1 MAEKKNSRAA
11 KKQLGQFMTPDVLV
25 DYVIRK
31 TQPNITLTSRILEPS
46 LGEGAFVFAAIDLLL
61 NLRQAEGENRETALR
76 HILENNVYGVEYD
89 EPIFAQFKNNFHNRY
104 RLSLDEVNHNFVRAD
119 FFRYEAPVAFDVI
132 LGNPPFGGTFDPEI
146 EDALDRKYGNR
157 GGYKIKKE
165 TYSFFTVA
173 CLDMLADNGHLVFIL
188 SDTFLTINTMQGLRR
203 LLAAAGKVNLFSLT
217 HFSEETDYGMVILSC
232 NTSET
237 ADHLT
242 VDKKRL
248 PLDAIEQTPNY
259 SWKLSVDTI
268 KYFEG
273 DKVGDYLLASSGMTI
288 GKNELFLRSINSDNT
303 IVEPYEFSY
312 VQAPITLSEELKR
325 ARLGK
330 ISPAKQKALR
340 EQEKAGETYKK
351 LQWAEK
357 NEPETISLP
366 HADYSYYNKACN
378 ASFYAAP
385 STVVYWANDGE
396 AVYTFKKNGAWYLH
410 GVGGKSFFKKEAI
423 TWNLISTTLKVRYLP
438 SGYILDSGAPVAIL
452 REKVAAD
459 ELWFILGWLNTPLA
473 TRILKDVINHTKNI
487 QGKDV
492 ERMPYPFWVSKAD
505 KSAAVKKV
513 KALVVGLQAGTISE
527 EDVEKTRQELEKL
540 YKYPED

>member
-25 DYVIRK
+25 EYVIRK
-31 TQPNITLTSRILEPS
+31 TQPNITHTSRILEPS
-46 LGEGAFVFAAIDLLL
+46 LGEGAFVFGIIDSLIAL
-61 NLRQAEGENRETALR
+61 RETDGEDKDSVLR
-76 HILENNVYGVEYD
+76 DILKNNVYGVEYD
-89 EPIFAQFKNNFHNRY
+89 EPIFSKFKENFHSRY
-104 RLSLDEVNHNFVRAD
+104 GLSLDETDHNFVHSD
-119 FFRYEAPVAFDVI
+119 FFRYEAPVTFDII

-173 CLDMLADNGHLVFIL
+173 CLDMLSEGGHLVFIL

-203 LLAAAGKVNLFSLT
+203 LLASSGTVSLFSLK

-232 NTSET
+232 NTAET
-237 ADHLT
+237 ATHLT

-248 PLDAIEQTPNY
+248 SLDAIEQTPNY

-288 GKNELFLRSINSDNT
+288 GKNELFLRPIQKDNT
-303 IVEPYEFSY
+303 IVEPYDFTY
-312 VQAPITLSEELKR
+312 IQAPVRLSEELKR

-330 ISPAKQKALR
+330 ISPAKQKAIR

-351 LQWAEK
+351 LQWSEK
-357 NEPETISLP
+357 KEPKTLSLP
-366 HADYSYYNKACN
+366 HSDYSYYNKACN

-385 STVVYWANDGE
+385 STAVYWANDGE
-396 AVYTFKKNGAWYLH
+396 AVYTFKKNGPWYLH

-423 TWNLISTTLKVRYLP
+423 TWNLISTSLKVRYLP

-452 REKVAAD
+452 REKVHVD
-459 ELWFILGWLNTPLA
+459 ELWFILGWLNTSLA

-492 ERMPYPFWVSKAD
+492 ERMPYPFWVPKMN

-513 KALVVGLQAGTISE
+513 KTLVAGLQAETISE
-527 EDVEKTRQELEKL
+527 EYVEKTRQELDKL